1 MEKIKYNG
9 QYAEIVTTPQVFE
22 KPKEML
28 AWNGNLPTRRM
39 IVAILPNGTAID
51 TDKNWLRQCAF
62 IPEKPAPRRATTR
75 ELSKWLAQGNGEVM
89 DINGVVDTV
98 WVYPHI
104 WSKESVRDCVKVR
117 KWDDTEWHEP
127 NVEYMGLEE

>member
-1 MEKIKYNG
+1 MEEIKYNG
-9 QYAEIVTTPQVFE
+9 QYVEIVTTPQVFE

-51 TDKNWLRQCAF
+51 TDKNWLSQCAF
-62 IPEKPAPRRATTR
+62 IPIRRATTR

-89 DINGVVDTV
+89 NINGSVDTA
-98 WVYPHI
+98 WEYPHH
-104 WSKESVRDCVKVR
+104 WSNESVRDCVKVR

-127 NVEYMGLEE
+127 DVEYLGINE